1 MRIPIVVPVVGHG
14 IDTVTIV
21 KWCKGI
27 GDQVARGDTLLEVE
41 SEKAVIEVPA
51 LDSGVL
57 IGITNGDEA
66 LVGVGDTI
74 GYLEGA

>member
-21 KWCKGI
+21 KWCKQI
-27 GDQVARGDTLLEVE
+27 GDQIERGDTLLEVE
-41 SEKAVIEVPA
+41 SEKAVVEIPA

-57 IGITNGDEA
+57 VSISFGNETA
-66 LVGVGDTI
+66 VGVGDTI
-74 GYLEGA
+74 GYLDGA